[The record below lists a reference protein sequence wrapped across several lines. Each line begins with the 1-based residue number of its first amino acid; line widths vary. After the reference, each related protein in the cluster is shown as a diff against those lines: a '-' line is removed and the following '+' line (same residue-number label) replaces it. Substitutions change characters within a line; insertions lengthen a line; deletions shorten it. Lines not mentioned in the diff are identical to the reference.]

1 MTDPEK
7 TSAEDP
13 ALASDK
19 VEQSP
24 SASKRADHR
33 IVAIGASAGGFE
45 ALEKLIRAYQGTG
58 LTLIFI
64 QHLGVKQDTM
74 LSELM
79 RRITSTPVIEAREG
93 DEFEPN
99 KLYVLPAGH
108 FNVLNHRLVRVGGD
122 HSSTNSINVFF
133 HSLAEDVGP
142 RAVGV
147 ILSGMGTDGTLGL
160 RAIKEAGGVTF
171 AHDSSAKYDGMPTS
185 AVAEGIV
192 DFVLP
197 PEKIAKELERLSKA
211 PIYEDQLPHS
221 PTASL
226 FKDQHELDKL
236 FLILRNMSGL
246 DFSKYKESTIRRRIY
261 RRMVLSRITK
271 LDMYTNFVSQNPA
284 ELNKLFDDLLIN
296 VTNFFRDPDSF
307 EVLKQKI
314 FPSIFVERN
323 SEYPVRVWV
332 AGCSTGEEVY
342 SVAIALSEFLGD
354 KVNSANLQIF
364 GTDVSDAAISHA
376 RKGLYTEAIAQ
387 DVSSERLRKY
397 FKKVDGGFQISKSI
411 RDLCV
416 FARQNMVKDPPFSRL
431 DLITCRNVMIYLGP
445 SLQKRA
451 IRTFHQALQ
460 PNGFLMLG
468 ISETIGSHA
477 DLFHLVDKKNKI
489 YLRKS
494 SLTRVQPDF
503 APLSMSLDPT
513 PPISSTVVN
522 DPHSSSDLLHEAERA
537 ILSQYAPPG
546 VIIDDDMTIVHFRGQ
561 TGLFLEPSPGTASL
575 NILRMAREG
584 LRLELRS
591 AINRA
596 RTTGAPVHRE
606 GVMFSLHGTQ
616 RQANITVLPIQNDA
630 TRQQCQ
636 VVLFEETAI
645 PSPESLLAKSD
656 PTNQSSD
663 VLEQQVKALQHE
675 LADTK
680 EYLQRSVEEQDA
692 YNEELKSANEEIQS
706 SNEELQST
714 NEELETAKE
723 ELQSINEEL
732 TTLNDELQLRNI
744 ELTQANN
751 DLNNLLANVN
761 FMVVMVGIDHRIR
774 RFNPIAQ
781 KILNIIPTDVG
792 RPISDIR
799 PNVEIEGLEEM
810 IDRVI
815 DTLIVVERDVR
826 DKNGRWYSLSIRPY
840 KTIDNK
846 IEGAVISLVDIDELK
861 RSVSGELQAREF
873 VQAMLDVVPTPLI
886 VLDKNAKIE
895 IANHA
900 FYNNFKYRRTS
911 TKNVSLLEL
920 GDGSWNKPE
929 IQHLLDELVAKPGSL
944 AETFWSGSD
953 GDRRYLV
960 NGKSFSELDTRILLS
975 LIEPEQDG
983 KNG

>member
-1 MTDPEK
+1 MTDAETTPPK
-7 TSAEDP
+7 TPSPRSADLQDP
-13 ALASDK
+13 APLRISD
-19 VEQSP
+19 
-24 SASKRADHR
+24 HL

-45 ALEKLIRAYQGTG
+45 ALEKLLRAYRGTG
-58 LTLIFI
+58 LSLVFV
-64 QHLGVKQDTM
+64 QHLGAKQDTK

-79 RRITSTPVIEAREG
+79 RKVTSTPVIEAEEG

-99 KLYVLPAGH
+99 KIYVLPAGH
-108 FNVLNHRLVRVGGD
+108 FNVLNRRLVRIAGE
-122 HSSTNSINVFF
+122 HASTNSINVFF
-133 HSLAEDVGP
+133 RSLAEDVGP
-142 RAVGV
+142 NAIGV

-160 RAIKEAGGVTF
+160 RAIKEAGGITF
-171 AHDSSAKYDGMPTS
+171 AHDDTAKYSGMPTS

-197 PEKIAKELERLSKA
+197 PEKIAKELERLSR
-211 PIYEDQLPHS
+211 S
-221 PTASL
+221 PLYRDHPPQNPAAIL
-226 FKDQHELDKL
+226 FQNQQELDKL
-236 FLILRNMSGL
+236 FLMLRNMSGL

-261 RRMVLSRITK
+261 RRMVLSKIEKLESYIT
-271 LDMYTNFVSQNPA
+271 FVSQSPS

-296 VTNFFRDPDSF
+296 VTNFFRDPESF

-314 FPSIFVERN
+314 FPSMMAGRS
-323 SEYPVRVWV
+323 SEFPLRVWV

-342 SVAIALSEFLGD
+342 SVAIALSEFRGD
-354 KVNSANLQIF
+354 SVNSGNLQIF
-364 GTDVSDAAISHA
+364 GTDVSDAAIAHA
-376 RKGLYTEAIAQ
+376 RKGLYNEAIVH
-387 DVSSERLRKY
+387 DVSNERLRKY
-397 FKKVDGGFQISKSI
+397 FRKVDGGYQISKVI
-411 RDLCV
+411 RDLCI

-445 SLQKRA
+445 SLQKHA

-468 ISETIGSHA
+468 TSETIGSHA

-494 SLTRVQPDF
+494 AMTRIKPDF
-503 APLSMSLDPT
+503 VPLTMSPEPKPHNQPSIPAD
-513 PPISSTVVN
+513 S
-522 DPHSSSDLLHEAERA
+522 HSSSDLLREAERA

-546 VIIDDDMTIVHFRGQ
+546 VIIDDEMTIVHFRGQ

-575 NILRMAREG
+575 NVLRMAREG

-596 RTTGAPVHRE
+596 KTTGTPVHRN
-606 GVMFSLHGTQ
+606 GVLFSVQEKQLE
-616 RQANITVLPIQNDA
+616 ANITVLPIPNEA
-630 TRQQCQ
+630 TKQHWQ
-636 VVLFEETAI
+636 VVLFEEVPFVTSENA
-645 PSPESLLAKSD
+645 LASSD
-656 PTNQSSD
+656 PANKSSE
-663 VLEQQVKALQHE
+663 VLERQVKALQQE

-774 RFNPIAQ
+774 RFNPIAE

-799 PNVEIEGLEEM
+799 PNVEIDGLEEM
-810 IDRVI
+810 IERVI
-815 DTLIVVERDVR
+815 DTLNVVERDVR
-826 DKNGRWYSLSIRPY
+826 DKNGKWYSLSIRPY
-840 KTIDNK
+840 KTFDNK
-846 IEGAVISLVDIDELK
+846 IEGAVISLMDIDALK
-861 RSVSGELQAREF
+861 RSLSGEMQAKEF

-895 IANHA
+895 VANRA
-900 FYNNFKYRRTS
+900 FYNRFNYRRTA
-911 TKNVSLLEL
+911 TKNASLFEL
-920 GDGSWNKPE
+920 GDGRWNKPE
-929 IQHLLDELVAKPGSL
+929 VQSLLDELISKPGSL
-944 AETFWSGSD
+944 AETYWSDSGEEPPYTIS
-953 GDRRYLV
+953 
-960 NGKSFSELDTRILLS
+960 GKSISELDTRILIS
-975 LIEPEQDG
+975 VIKPEVDG